1 MLPLMGDR
9 EEEVQAILWHG
20 YDELN
25 ELRKEVILAKNGEC
39 LGVGRHD
46 TRQQEMGYVALGKG
60 KHDDEDGLQQV
71 EKRQP

>member
-1 MLPLMGDR
+1 MGDG

-25 ELRKEVILAKNGEC
+25 ELRKEVILAKNGES

-46 TRQQEMGYVALGKG
+46 TRQQEMG
-60 KHDDEDGLQQV
+60 
-71 EKRQP
+71 